1 MKKYKFGRV
10 QLRIMKVLW
19 EKKRV
24 SAREITDVLNSDG
37 DKIAHST
44 VQTLLRGLEHKG
56 AINHDIDY
64 RTFIYYPLV
73 KNEQVIRYSLHEII
87 DMFFSGSTSSL
98 ISFLVKKQY
107 ISPKELKELSAK
119 LAKGE

>member
-1 MKKYKFGRV
+1 LKKLKFGRV

-19 EKKRV
+19 KKQRV
-24 SAREITDVLNSDG
+24 SAREITDALNEN

-56 AINHDIDY
+56 AIDHDIDY

-73 KNEQVIRYSLHEII
+73 KSEQVIKHSLSDMI
-87 DMFFSGSTSSL
+87 DIFFAGSTSSL
-98 ISFLVKKQY
+98 VSFLTKKQY
-107 ISPKELKELSAK
+107 ISPGELKEVSEK
-119 LAKGE
+119 LAQEE